1 MVALKTPQ
9 RRMRLVLAALW
20 VFALAAPA
28 AASAQAALT
37 AEQVARLERELT
49 PVGAERAGNAAG
61 TIPAWTGGLPRA
73 AVDPARGYVD
83 PYAQDQ
89 PLFIIDAKNAQE
101 HAARLS
107 DGHRALLQRHPES
120 CRMLVYPTR
129 RSAAWPDQVLAEVK
143 KQAPLARTDGFRLL
157 DVGASAVPF
166 PITTDALQMMWN
178 HVLRWRGGSVRR
190 EAAWFPVAAS
200 GRYFTVRFIDALAF
214 DQQGYML
221 QSRPNR
227 LFNFLGIYLSPP
239 TIEGQLTLLWE
250 PIDPVAESRATWS
263 YQTVTRRVQRVP
275 SLAYDDLDPRTQGMR
290 TSDQY
295 DGWNGSPD
303 RYDWKLLGKRE
314 MYIAYN
320 SYKLSDKQLRYAD
333 ILQPGHVKP
342 ELLRYEL
349 HRVWVI
355 EATLRAGEHHRYP
368 RRIFYLDEDTWQVSM
383 EEAYDSSG
391 ALWRF
396 GDHPAMQ
403 FYDVMVPW
411 YRATIH
417 YDLKANAYLAS
428 FLDNESRFVWQWGWK
443 GEINDFLPGNLRR
456 LGTR

>member
-1 MVALKTPQ
+1 
-9 RRMRLVLAALW
+9 MRLVPSTVLAVVLAL
-20 VFALAAPA
+20 LA
-28 AASAQAALT
+28 AASARAAVT
-37 AEQVARLERELT
+37 PEQLARLDGELT
-49 PVGAERAGNAAG
+49 PVGALRAGNAAG
-61 TIPAWTGGLPRA
+61 TIPPWTGGLPQKTI
-73 AVDPARGYVD
+73 DPAVGYLD
-83 PYAQDQ
+83 PFADDRV
-89 PLFIIDAKNAQE
+89 LFTIDASNAQRY
-101 HAARLS
+101 AAQLS
-107 DGHRALLQRHPES
+107 DGHRALLAAHPDS
-120 CRMLVYPTR
+120 FRMRVYPTR
-129 RSAAWPDQVLAEVK
+129 RSAAWPPEVLAEVK
-143 KQAPLARTDGFRLL
+143 KQAPFARTDGDRLL
-157 DVGASAVPF
+157 DVGRSAVPF
-166 PITTDALQMMWN
+166 PITDDALQMMWN

-200 GRYFTVRFIDALAF
+200 GRWFTVRFIDEFAF
-214 DQQGYML
+214 DQQGYMA
-221 QSRPNR
+221 QPRPNR
-227 LFNFLGIYLSPP
+227 LFNFLGIYLAPP

-250 PIDPVAESRATWS
+250 PVDAVAEPRATWS

-275 SLAYDDLDPRTQGMR
+275 SLAYDNLDPRTQGLR

-295 DGWNGSPD
+295 DGWNGAPD

-314 MYIAYN
+314 MFIAYN
-320 SYKLSDKQLRYAD
+320 SYKLSSKALKYAD
-333 ILQPGHVKP
+333 ILKPGHVDP

-355 EATLRAGEHHRYP
+355 EATLRPGEHHRYP
-368 RRIFYLDEDTWQVSM
+368 RRIFYLDEDTWQVAM
-383 EEAYDSSG
+383 EEDYDRSG

-417 YDLKANAYLAS
+417 YDLRAGAYLAS
-428 FLDNESRFVWQWGWK
+428 FLDNESSFVWQWGWK